1 MSREQLDRAYDLITR
16 EKYEEARDILVDL
29 KDRSSTARRWLA
41 NVNDML
47 GIDAES
53 VEVETGSMQQ
63 QSTPDEETFRDRI
76 TEAVVDGEME
86 LDAAA
91 AQTDFVE
98 PVDTFDA
105 VDEPTDAM
113 PPQPEMDAAI
123 PVADDDMPA
132 ATTDDELMPID
143 ETADVLPTDNVTL
156 DDGSMRWEY
165 REIVVKTWQQHID
178 NIEYALSEGGEKITI
193 EDAYTKLLNESGEQ
207 GWELVSEQILPQQYV
222 RLLLKRMVRS

>member
-1 MSREQLDRAYDLITR
+1 M
-16 EKYEEARDILVDL
+16 
-29 KDRSSTARRWLA
+29 
-41 NVNDML
+41 
-47 GIDAES
+47 
-53 VEVETGSMQQ
+53 
-63 QSTPDEETFRDRI
+63 
-76 TEAVVDGEME
+76 
-86 LDAAA
+86 
-91 AQTDFVE
+91 
-98 PVDTFDA
+98 
-105 VDEPTDAM
+105 DEPTDAM